1 MDHPQET
8 PVQKP
13 RFWSRVL
20 AGAAILLVMA
30 ASLFFFGV
38 PVVKQWQ
45 SDRMLE
51 KSRLAYEAGELR
63 QAFLACQAA
72 CLKNPDNGEAI
83 ELMVEIAGQLPLVY
97 RMFWAQRWVQ
107 VQPDSIPAG
116 INLSRILAA
125 DGKLDAAWQ
134 KLQEIPDWDRPDQ
147 AFQSLATTLALTR
160 KDFETARKHS
170 RRALELDP
178 DNPVLQI
185 NFILAHTRGEN
196 ILEEAEAFALLNQL
210 EANPQTRHQALRARI
225 SIYREKLL
233 FSEALESCRQLIR
246 HNPDSLE
253 DRLVLIELLKESG
266 SEGWRSELNELRTR
280 AEASPS
286 PGPMIGIAQWMQKQ
300 ALAEEV
306 VAWLEASPRT
316 GQDMTLR
323 RILAESRMA
332 AGQWES
338 IIEKTEDVSWGL
350 QDIFRQAILARAY
363 RQLGSDSL
371 GQRHWLR
378 VRRMAQN
385 NVVLGEGLTRY
396 MKNWPRWRAERIELM
411 WMLLDAPLMTP
422 TLLAALEEHYWAKGD
437 AHGLWRT
444 GKVRYQLNPED
455 TLGANNYAMFCLL
468 LDRNTQEGHSI
479 ARRLYQKH
487 PDGHL
492 PISTYSFSLYRQGKP
507 EEALEIF
514 KKLPSYLRKNQ
525 IFAGYYGLL
534 LTAAGDPS
542 GEAASLLRHSL
553 RHPVTDVERKLF
565 EAALA
570 KLSQE

>member
-1 MDHPQET
+1 LRRR
-8 PVQKP
+8 KP
-13 RFWSRVL
+13 S
-20 AGAAILLVMA
+20 
-30 ASLFFFGV
+30 
-38 PVVKQWQ
+38 P
-45 SDRMLE
+45 
-51 KSRLAYEAGELR
+51 
-63 QAFLACQAA
+63 C
-72 CLKNPDNGEAI
+72 
-83 ELMVEIAGQLPLVY
+83 
-97 RMFWAQRWVQ
+97 
-107 VQPDSIPAG
+107 SINWKP
-116 INLSRILAA
+116 
-125 DGKLDAAWQ
+125 
-134 KLQEIPDWDRPDQ
+134 
-147 AFQSLATTLALTR
+147 
-160 KDFETARKHS
+160 
-170 RRALELDP
+170 
-178 DNPVLQI
+178 
-185 NFILAHTRGEN
+185 
-196 ILEEAEAFALLNQL
+196 
-210 EANPQTRHQALRARI
+210 NPQTRHQALRARI
-225 SIYREKLL
+225 SIYREKAAFFPKL
-233 FSEALESCRQLIR
+233 SKSCRQLIR

-286 PGPMIGIAQWMQKQ
+286 PGSHDRHRPVDAKTGPGRG
-300 ALAEEV
+300 V

-363 RQLGSDSL
+363 RQVGSDSL

-378 VRRMAQN
+378 VRRMAQD

-411 WMLLDAPLMTP
+411 WTLLDDPLVTP